1 MRRPKYTPMIE
12 QYLSIKEQNKDFLIM
27 FRLGDFYEFFFED
40 AEIASKVLQLVLTKR
55 AAGNKQKIPMCGV
68 PHHAVT
74 SYLAKLVDHGYKV
87 GIVEQLEDPSEAKGI
102 VERDIVRI
110 VTPGAIID
118 YDEGPNNY
126 IIAIDE
132 GKDEYHLAYADI
144 STGEI
149 NVTNLEKDALSLAS
163 FISNLN
169 SKEIVVRKEFPS
181 KVLSNLKTH
190 MNIVVSYEDNDYQAG
205 LYDEIF
211 SDVNDIDLIK
221 VGTRLINYL
230 VKIQRRDLTYLKPI
244 VVSRAKESLLI
255 DAFSRTNL
263 ELTRTI
269 RSDEKYGSLFWLL
282 DDTATAMGRRLLKS
296 WINRPS
302 RDEEEINRRLNIV
315 DTLIKNFIVREEI
328 RLSLQQMYDLERII
342 AKVSFGNVN
351 PRDLLQLLQSLEAF
365 KPIKQKLNVLKN
377 IHLNEL
383 LDKCDDFAFLIKLL
397 QRSIRENAPLTIN
410 EGGIFKQDYHEGL
423 DELIDLTK
431 GGRRWITQFEETERE
446 KTGIKNLKVGYNS
459 VFGYYIEISNSFLP
473 QVKDEW
479 GYVRRQTTKGGERFI
494 NQDLKEKEALILSAE
509 EKRQVLEKQL
519 FIELQKE
526 IQTYTRQIQR
536 LSMVISE
543 IDVLCS
549 FAKISANN
557 QYVRPSFNHKRLVI
571 IKEGKHPVIDK
582 VLQKN
587 QYVANDILL
596 DKNTDMLLIT
606 GPNMGGKS
614 TYMRQLAL
622 IVIMAQMGCYVP
634 AKEANLMIFDQ
645 IFTRI
650 GASDDLISGQ
660 STFMVE
666 ISEANYALRKA
677 TVNSLLLFD
686 EIGRGTS
693 TYDGMALAQS
703 MIEYVATNVKAKM
716 LFSTHYHELTMLED
730 KLPTLKNVH
739 VEVKEQVDEVTFL
752 YKVKEGAMGKSYGV
766 NVAVL
771 AGLPLDVVNRAR
783 QILRDLEKERQ
794 QFIPTKQIKE
804 DIKEDPKWL
813 IDLKNIEPSRL
824 TPLEALQYLYEIKK
838 ELDNE

>member
-397 QRSIRENAPLTIN
+397 QRSIREDAPLTIN

-473 QVKDEW
+473 HVKDEW

-783 QILRDLEKERQ
+783 QILLDLEKERQ
-794 QFIPTKQIKE
+794 QFIPTKQPKE

>member
-1 MRRPKYTPMIE
+1 M
-12 QYLSIKEQNKDFLIM
+12 
-27 FRLGDFYEFFFED
+27 
-40 AEIASKVLQLVLTKR
+40 
-55 AAGNKQKIPMCGV
+55 
-68 PHHAVT
+68 
-74 SYLAKLVDHGYKV
+74 
-87 GIVEQLEDPSEAKGI
+87 
-102 VERDIVRI
+102 
-110 VTPGAIID
+110 
-118 YDEGPNNY
+118 
-126 IIAIDE
+126 
-132 GKDEYHLAYADI
+132 
-144 STGEI
+144 
-149 NVTNLEKDALSLAS
+149 
-163 FISNLN
+163 
-169 SKEIVVRKEFPS
+169 
-181 KVLSNLKTH
+181 
-190 MNIVVSYEDNDYQAG
+190 
-205 LYDEIF
+205 
-211 SDVNDIDLIK
+211 
-221 VGTRLINYL
+221 
-230 VKIQRRDLTYLKPI
+230 
-244 VVSRAKESLLI
+244 
-255 DAFSRTNL
+255 
-263 ELTRTI
+263 
-269 RSDEKYGSLFWLL
+269 
-282 DDTATAMGRRLLKS
+282 
-296 WINRPS
+296 
-302 RDEEEINRRLNIV
+302 
-315 DTLIKNFIVREEI
+315 
-328 RLSLQQMYDLERII
+328 
-342 AKVSFGNVN
+342 
-351 PRDLLQLLQSLEAF
+351 
-365 KPIKQKLNVLKN
+365 
-377 IHLNEL
+377 
-383 LDKCDDFAFLIKLL
+383 
-397 QRSIRENAPLTIN
+397 
-410 EGGIFKQDYHEGL
+410 
-423 DELIDLTK
+423 
-431 GGRRWITQFEETERE
+431 
-446 KTGIKNLKVGYNS
+446 
-459 VFGYYIEISNSFLP
+459 
-473 QVKDEW
+473 
-479 GYVRRQTTKGGERFI
+479 
-494 NQDLKEKEALILSAE
+494 ILSAE

-557 QYVRPSFNHKRLVI
+557 QYVRPSFNHERLVI
-571 IKEGKHPVIDK
+571 VKEGKHPVIDT

-596 DKNTDMLLIT
+596 DKKTDILLIT

-666 ISEANYALRKA
+666 MSEANYALRKA

-703 MIEYVATNVKAKM
+703 MIEYVAVNVKAKM

-730 KLPTLKNVH
+730 KLPSLKNVH

-794 QFIPTKQIKE
+794 QFIPTKQPKE

>member
-12 QYLSIKEQNKDFLIM
+12 QYLSIKEQNKDVLIM

-74 SYLAKLVDHGYKV
+74 SYLAKLIDHGYKV

-397 QRSIRENAPLTIN
+397 QRSIREDAPLTIN

>member
-383 LDKCDDFAFLIKLL
+383 LDKCDDFTFLIKLL
-397 QRSIRENAPLTIN
+397 QRSIREDAPLTIN

>member
-55 AAGNKQKIPMCGV
+55 AAGNEQKIPMCGV

-397 QRSIRENAPLTIN
+397 QRSIREDAPLTIN

>member
-1 MRRPKYTPMIE
+1 
-12 QYLSIKEQNKDFLIM
+12 
-27 FRLGDFYEFFFED
+27 
-40 AEIASKVLQLVLTKR
+40 
-55 AAGNKQKIPMCGV
+55 
-68 PHHAVT
+68 
-74 SYLAKLVDHGYKV
+74 
-87 GIVEQLEDPSEAKGI
+87 
-102 VERDIVRI
+102 
-110 VTPGAIID
+110 
-118 YDEGPNNY
+118 
-126 IIAIDE
+126 
-132 GKDEYHLAYADI
+132 
-144 STGEI
+144 
-149 NVTNLEKDALSLAS
+149 
-163 FISNLN
+163 
-169 SKEIVVRKEFPS
+169 
-181 KVLSNLKTH
+181 

-397 QRSIRENAPLTIN
+397 QRSIREDAPLTIN

>member
-397 QRSIRENAPLTIN
+397 QRSIREDAPLTIN

>member
-397 QRSIRENAPLTIN
+397 QRSIREDAPLTIN

-526 IQTYTRQIQR
+526 IRTYTRQIQR

-813 IDLKNIEPSRL
+813 IDLKNIEPFRL

>member
-1 MRRPKYTPMIE
+1 MIE

-397 QRSIRENAPLTIN
+397 QRSIREDAPLTIN

>member
-397 QRSIRENAPLTIN
+397 QRSIREDAPLTIN

-423 DELIDLTK
+423 DELIELTK

-622 IVIMAQMGCYVP
+622 IVIMVQMGCYVP

>member
-12 QYLSIKEQNKDFLIM
+12 QYLSIKEQNKDVLIM

-87 GIVEQLEDPSEAKGI
+87 GIVEQLEDPAEAKGI

-282 DDTATAMGRRLLKS
+282 DDTATAMGRRLLKN

-315 DTLIKNFIVREEI
+315 DTLIKNFIVREEV

-383 LDKCDDFAFLIKLL
+383 LDKCDDFTFLIKLL
-397 QRSIRENAPLTIN
+397 QRSIREDAPLTIN

-557 QYVRPSFNHKRLVI
+557 QYVRPSFNHERLVI
-571 IKEGKHPVIDK
+571 VKEGKHPVIDK

-596 DKNTDMLLIT
+596 DKKTDILLIT

-666 ISEANYALRKA
+666 MSEANYALRKA

-703 MIEYVATNVKAKM
+703 MIEYVAVNVKAKM

-730 KLPTLKNVH
+730 KLPSLKNVH

-794 QFIPTKQIKE
+794 QFIPTKQPKE

-824 TPLEALQYLYEIKK
+824 TPLEDLQYLYEIKK

>member
-12 QYLSIKEQNKDFLIM
+12 QYLSIKEQNKDVLIM

-55 AAGNKQKIPMCGV
+55 AAGNEQKIPMCGV

-397 QRSIRENAPLTIN
+397 QRSIREDAPLTIN

>member
-1 MRRPKYTPMIE
+1 MIE

-397 QRSIRENAPLTIN
+397 QRSIREDAPLTIN

-423 DELIDLTK
+423 DELIELTK

-622 IVIMAQMGCYVP
+622 IVIMVQMGCYVP

>member
-12 QYLSIKEQNKDFLIM
+12 QYLSIKEQNKDVLIM

-397 QRSIRENAPLTIN
+397 QRSIREDAPLTIN

>member
-12 QYLSIKEQNKDFLIM
+12 QYLSIKEQNKDVLIM

-87 GIVEQLEDPSEAKGI
+87 GIVEQLEDPAEAKGI

-282 DDTATAMGRRLLKS
+282 DDTATAMGRRLLKN

-315 DTLIKNFIVREEI
+315 DTLIKNFIVREEV

-383 LDKCDDFAFLIKLL
+383 LDKCDDFTFLIKLL
-397 QRSIRENAPLTIN
+397 QRSIREDAPLTIN

-557 QYVRPSFNHKRLVI
+557 QYVRPSFNHERLVI
-571 IKEGKHPVIDK
+571 VKEGKHPVIDK

-596 DKNTDMLLIT
+596 DKKTDILLIT

-666 ISEANYALRKA
+666 MSEANYALRKA

-703 MIEYVATNVKAKM
+703 MIEYVAVNVKAKM

-730 KLPTLKNVH
+730 KLPSLKNVH

-794 QFIPTKQIKE
+794 QFIPTKQPKE

>member
-12 QYLSIKEQNKDFLIM
+12 QYLSIKEQNKDVLIM

-74 SYLAKLVDHGYKV
+74 SYFAKLVDHGYKV

-397 QRSIRENAPLTIN
+397 QRSIREDAPLTIN

>member
-397 QRSIRENAPLTIN
+397 QRSIREDAPLTIN

-526 IQTYTRQIQR
+526 IRTYTRQIQR

>member
-1 MRRPKYTPMIE
+1 MRRSKYTPMIE

-397 QRSIRENAPLTIN
+397 QRSIREDAPLTIN

>member
-1 MRRPKYTPMIE
+1 
-12 QYLSIKEQNKDFLIM
+12 M

-397 QRSIRENAPLTIN
+397 QRSIREDAPLTIN

>member
-397 QRSIRENAPLTIN
+397 QRSIREDAPLTIN

-804 DIKEDPKWL
+804 DIKEDSKWL

>member
-282 DDTATAMGRRLLKS
+282 DDTATAMGRRLLKN

-397 QRSIRENAPLTIN
+397 QRSIREDAPLTIN